1 MVWGSTRSCASTL
14 AAAPTGREIR
24 RTSSPNDQPNRLRL
38 FLTNRV
44 IEVRSARLPDGGIV
58 TTYTDVTQTVE
69 AEEALAASNERLERR
84 VDERTAELQ
93 RLNAKLEEAKNE
105 ADAANLSKTRFL
117 AAASHDIL
125 QPLNAARL
133 YASSLTEGVGQIDPE
148 ERKNL
153 ARNVD
158 ISLEAVEE
166 IIGALLDISRLDAG
180 ATRPEISD
188 VPVADLMGMLEI
200 EFAAVARAKGLDLVF
215 LSTKLAIRTDRRLM
229 RRLLQNLISN
239 ALKYTSRGRV
249 LVGCRRVPGAARI
262 EVWDTGLGI
271 APEHER
277 TVFAEFKR
285 LDQGA
290 RMAPGLGLGLSIVER
305 LGRVLEQPIGLR
317 SRPGKGS
324 VFFVTAPLGRA
335 ALKLR
340 PEPVAPEPVAAG
352 EPLDGLKVLAI
363 DNDPRVL
370 EGMRVLLR
378 RWGCRVATAHGLE
391 DAEIALDAFGAPDV
405 IIADYHLDSGDGVAA
420 IKAVRERFG
429 QSIAAI
435 LVTADRSPEARD
447 EAARA
452 DVVVMNKPL
461 KPAPLRAQLTR
472 YSAMREAAE

>member
-1 MVWGSTRSCASTL
+1 M
-14 AAAPTGREIR
+14 
-24 RTSSPNDQPNRLRL
+24 
-38 FLTNRV
+38 
-44 IEVRSARLPDGGIV
+44 RSARLPDGGIV

-93 RLNAKLEEAKNE
+93 RLNAELERAKNE

-133 YASSLTEGVGQIDPE
+133 YASSLSEGANQISVE
-148 ERKNL
+148 ERADL

-188 VPVADLMGMLEI
+188 VSVADLMGMLEI
-200 EFAAVARAKGLDLVF
+200 EFAALARAKGLDLVF
-215 LSTKLAIRTDRRLM
+215 VSTRLAVRTDRRLM

-239 ALKYTSRGRV
+239 ALKYTLSGRV
-249 LVGCRRVPGAARI
+249 LVGCRRVSGAARI
-262 EVWDTGLGI
+262 EVWDTGIGI
-271 APEHER
+271 PPEHER
-277 TVFAEFKR
+277 AVFAEFKR

-290 RMAPGLGLGLSIVER
+290 RVAPGLGLGLSIVER
-305 LGRVLEQPIGLR
+305 LGRVLEHPVGLR

-340 PEPVAPEPVAAG
+340 AEPGAPGPVAAG
-352 EPLDGLKVLAI
+352 EPLDGLKILAI
-363 DNDPRVL
+363 DNEPRVL
-370 EGMRVLLR
+370 EGLRALLQ
-378 RWGCRVATAHGLE
+378 RWGCLVATAPRL
-391 DAEIALDAFGAPDV
+391 AEAEAALDTFGAPDV
-405 IIADYHLDSGDGVAA
+405 IIADYHLISGDGVAA
-420 IKAVRERFG
+420 IRAVRDRFG
-429 QSIAAI
+429 RNIAAM

-447 EAARA
+447 KAARE